1 MTYLVRHNARPA
13 DRRRRVIIYA
23 CGVIVVLVAFFQ
35 FFMPHFLPGLWT
47 SLARPFWRAEFSVGS
62 GALRS
67 PAQLLNENEDL
78 KRQLADDQVR
88 LQSVNALQDEND
100 QLKTILGRASTTPYI
115 VAAVLKRPP
124 YSPYDELVI
133 DIGKDKNIST
143 SSLVYA
149 PGNVLIGRVVDV
161 MSQTSKVV
169 LLSSP
174 GQQYQVLVGSAHT
187 PATATGRG
195 GGQYQAQVSRDV
207 KVQEGDYVSDPSLND
222 RVFGIVTSVLSD
234 PADPFATVLFAPP
247 VNLYQLRW
255 VLIQNQK

>member
-1 MTYLVRHNARPA
+1 MTYLAPRNRPA
-13 DRRRRVIIYA
+13 DKRRKAVIYT
-23 CGVIVVLVAFFQ
+23 CGVIVILIAAFQ

-47 SLARPFWRAEFSVGS
+47 NLARPFWREEFGIGS
-62 GALRS
+62 GTLS
-67 PAQLLNENEDL
+67 SQDQLLNENEDL

-88 LQSVNALQDEND
+88 MQSVSSLED
-100 QLKTILGRASTTPYI
+100 QNNELLNILGRASTTPYI
-115 VAAVLKRPP
+115 LAAVLKRPP

-133 DIGKDKNIST
+133 DIGKDHGVST

-149 PGNVLIGRVVDV
+149 PGNVLIGRVTDV
-161 MSQTSKVV
+161 MSETSKVI

-174 GQQYQVLVGSAHT
+174 GQQYQVLVGGAHT

-255 VLIQNQK
+255 VLIQK